1 MLLILEV
8 VLTVVAWRKGW
19 RALALLPL
27 AVGVPVGVFMTVG
40 ANSMVPAV
48 VTDVLITI
56 ALIAMSAKGRK
67 QKAAAQPARESAE
80 EVTRQHA
87 A

>member
-1 MLLILEV
+1 MLLILEL

-27 AVGVPVGVFMTVG
+27 AIGVPVGVFVTTQ
-40 ANSMVPAV
+40 ANSLVPAFIA
-48 VTDVLITI
+48 DVLITI
-56 ALIAMSAKGRK
+56 TLIAMSAKGRK
-67 QKAAAQPARESAE
+67 PAVQPVAAPAE
-80 EVTRQHA
+80 EVTHQNA